1 MNAPAAAA
9 SANAWRLY
17 ASADRGGARRWA
29 LSATAILA
37 VHAALIAG
45 ALPWYADAPPPG
57 ATTPM
62 VMIDMAPAPAA
73 PAPSQQDVAPGP
85 NMQQA
90 DAPSPPPEPPTQAAI
105 EEQVPATPPQ
115 PDPTVQATPEQK
127 AEPKPEPPKAQPL
140 KTERHKPPPQKTKP
154 VHARTPSER
163 PPAPRTSAAPRAER
177 RAALAAAARAGAAAK
192 AALPAYRDL
201 LAAHLQ
207 RFKEYPAAAREAGE
221 QGTAL
226 LTFTVGRSGRVLAS
240 HLARSSGHA
249 ALDAETMAMIRRA
262 QPLPAFPP
270 EIKQA
275 SMSFTIPV
283 RFAIR

>member
-1 MNAPAAAA
+1 MSAPEAAA
-9 SANAWRLY
+9 SANAWTLY
-17 ASADRGGARRWA
+17 ASADRGGVRRWT
-29 LSATAILA
+29 LSAGAIVA
-37 VHAALIAG
+37 IHAALIAG
-45 ALPWYADAPPPG
+45 ALAWYADAPPPG
-57 ATTPM
+57 VATPT
-62 VMIDMAPAPAA
+62 VMIDMAPATAA
-73 PAPSQQDVAPGP
+73 PTPSQQDIAPGP
-85 NMQQA
+85 DMQQA
-90 DAPSPPPEPPTQAAI
+90 QAPSPPPKPPTQAAV

-115 PDPTVQATPEQK
+115 PNPKVQAAPE
-127 AEPKPEPPKAQPL
+127 AASEPKPEPPKAHPL
-140 KTERHKPPPQKTKP
+140 KMERHKPPPKKP
-154 VHARTPSER
+154 KAVHIRTPSER

-207 RFKEYPAAAREAGE
+207 RFKEYPSAARDAGE

-270 EIKQA
+270 GIKQA